1 MARVERTG
9 DTSGIGAVR
18 EGKTDMG
25 TFQVE
30 MGVGDPQGLRFE
42 YVNALVDS
50 GSTYNIL
57 PASLL
62 RSLDVAVQRS
72 GTFRLADGRLVQRE
86 LGQTWIQ
93 INEEAY
99 VAPVIFGNDDAQP
112 LLGAVTLE
120 IFLLAIDPVQM
131 QLVPVNGLMMSV
143 ADTSACK

>member
-1 MARVERTG
+1 MEGANA
-9 DTSGIGAVR
+9 TSGMGAVR
-18 EGKTDMG
+18 EGNIDMG

-30 MGVGDPQGLRFE
+30 MGVGDPQGLRYE

-57 PASLL
+57 PGSLL

-99 VAPVIFGNDDAQP
+99 IAPVIFGNDDAQP

-131 QLVPVNGLMMSV
+131 RLVPVNGLMMS
-143 ADTSACK
+143 ATPDMLTDE